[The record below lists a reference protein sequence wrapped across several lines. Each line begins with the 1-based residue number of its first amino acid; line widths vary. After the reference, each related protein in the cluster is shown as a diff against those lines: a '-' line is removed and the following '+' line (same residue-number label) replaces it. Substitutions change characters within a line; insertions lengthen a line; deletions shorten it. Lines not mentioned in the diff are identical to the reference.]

1 MPVIHE
7 VPAFTID
14 RKIIHKDVSKE
25 MNNALKAEMKAA
37 LLAAP
42 VPGWVA
48 DRTIEFTVDW
58 FPFTAVATTAPHLDK
73 KSSKD
78 KSKVYEVN
86 PVEEVSEDAAERLQ
100 DFYFELEQDMRA
112 HTPFRPKHSIPV
124 SKEGSIKHV
133 DRVVEKEP
141 ESDAEDEK
149 DRQRREHEKLDSEAK
164 IRDIMEAVERTVC
177 SLFYDR
183 HLIFPSSFWARTD
196 CERDT
201 GYSCN
206 QARTMRRTMRL
217 CRVEWPL

>member
-14 RKIIHKDVSKE
+14 RKIIHKDISKE

-58 FPFTAVATTAPHLDK
+58 FPFSTAATTAPHLDK
-73 KSSKD
+73 KNSKD
-78 KSKVYEVN
+78 RGKVYEVN

-124 SKEGSIKHV
+124 SKEGSTKHA
-133 DRVVEKEP
+133 DRVEKEP
-141 ESDAEDEK
+141 ESDADHEK
-149 DRQRREHEKLDSEAK
+149 DRERREHEKLDSEAK

-183 HLIFPSSFWARTD
+183 S
-196 CERDT
+196 
-201 GYSCN
+201 
-206 QARTMRRTMRL
+206 
-217 CRVEWPL
+217 V

>member
-1 MPVIHE
+1 VPVIHE

-14 RKIIHKDVSKE
+14 RKIIHKGVSKE
-25 MNNALKAEMKAA
+25 MNKALKAEMKAA

-58 FPFTAVATTAPHLDK
+58 FPFTIAATTAPHLDK
-73 KSSKD
+73 KNSKD
-78 KSKVYEVN
+78 KGKVYEVN
-86 PVEEVSEDAAERLQ
+86 PVEEGSEDAAERLQ

-124 SKEGSIKHV
+124 SREGSMKHA
-133 DRVVEKEP
+133 DREQVVEKEP
-141 ESDAEDEK
+141 ESDAENVKEREMK
-149 DRQRREHEKLDSEAK
+149 EHEKLDSDAK

-183 HLIFPSSFWARTD
+183 S
-196 CERDT
+196 
-201 GYSCN
+201 
-206 QARTMRRTMRL
+206 
-217 CRVEWPL
+217 V

>member
-1 MPVIHE
+1 
-7 VPAFTID
+7 
-14 RKIIHKDVSKE
+14 
-25 MNNALKAEMKAA
+25 MKAA

-58 FPFTAVATTAPHLDK
+58 FPFTTATTTAPHLGK
-73 KSSKD
+73 KNSKD

-86 PVEEVSEDAAERLQ
+86 PVEEVSGDAAERLQ

-124 SKEGSIKHV
+124 SKEGSIKHI
-133 DRVVEKEP
+133 DREQVVEKEP
-141 ESDAEDEK
+141 ESDLEDEK
-149 DRQRREHEKLDSEAK
+149 ERGRREHEKLDSEAK

-183 HLIFPSSFWARTD
+183 SD
-196 CERDT
+196 
-201 GYSCN
+201 
-206 QARTMRRTMRL
+206 
-217 CRVEWPL
+217 